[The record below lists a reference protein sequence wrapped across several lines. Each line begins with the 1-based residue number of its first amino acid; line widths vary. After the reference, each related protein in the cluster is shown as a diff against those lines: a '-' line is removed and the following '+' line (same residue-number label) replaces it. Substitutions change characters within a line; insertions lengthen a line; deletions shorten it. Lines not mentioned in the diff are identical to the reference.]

1 MKEFVCASRATPPIS
16 VNPVSMPRK
25 RAGQVVFLK
34 VFSPD
39 EVGPLGGSSTSRRI
53 ADEGEELRQ
62 RRPVMAISGGFGNR
76 AISGGRLLALRPRL
90 AAGLLF
96 RAFLKLG
103 PQSDEDQAYERIRR
117 KLWRPSPVI
126 IVSPAP

>member
-1 MKEFVCASRATPPIS
+1 
-16 VNPVSMPRK
+16 MPRK

-39 EVGPLGGSSTSRRI
+39 EMGLLGGSSTSQRI
-53 ADEGEELRQ
+53 ADEGEELRE

-96 RAFLKLG
+96 RAFLKIELR
-103 PQSDEDQAYERIRR
+103 SDAGQAYERIRR

-126 IVSPAP
+126 MTGPAARRHKFEFDLDRSFPWPKRA